1 MRKKLIGVLMALSI
15 TAAACSD
22 DEVVSPGERGSLE
35 VTSDPQ
41 GALVELDG
49 SNSGKVTPATFWDL
63 SGRHSVVVRLDRDGI
78 AYGYRSQ
85 VEVSGDSLHRIHGPL
100 MFRCE
105 RNTQTA
111 VTCLLSAVRNR
122 DLGRLRIASQATGAL
137 MHRTGSGDGLTWP
150 LGSSNSYASIG
161 MPLIGMLSASDT
173 VALGIYDYDHLAGRP
188 EPTMVTSAERS
199 VFRQTTWVLPTPAV
213 LLSTA
218 PTVRGIEVSE
228 ELTAAPNSDVVFIKL
243 TFRNIT
249 NRESYRAADPIVPNS
264 GLTFN
269 NVYVGFGM
277 DVDIGAAEDDFITYE
292 PALDMVYAY
301 DANFQESTFSS
312 GNQQTPALVGLRIV
326 EKPAGTNSIL
336 NGWPSVLGPQT
347 SGDWTAATL
356 SQRTGY
362 GILSG
367 LRSITPDHE
376 GQQIGYTPGTPS
388 DYRMSV
394 SAGPVTLG
402 PGQETSITVA
412 VIMAQPDAGQFTSG
426 TAVAPGNPTVADR
439 QIRRVAATLL
449 ERARTAVMP

>member
-1 MRKKLIGVLMALSI
+1 MRKEFIGVLTALSI

-41 GALVELDG
+41 GAVVELDG
-49 SNSGKVTPATFWDL
+49 SNTGKVTPATFWDL

-105 RNTQTA
+105 RNTQNA
-111 VTCLLSAVRNR
+111 ATCLLSAVRNR

-137 MHRTGSGDGLTWP
+137 MHRTGSGDGLLWP
-150 LGSSNSYASIG
+150 LGSSNSYAAIG
-161 MPLIGMLSASDT
+161 MPLIAMLSASDT

-188 EPTMVTSAERS
+188 EPTMTTGAERS
-199 VFRQTTWVLPTPAV
+199 IFRQTTWILPTPAV

-218 PTVRGIEVSE
+218 PTVRGIEVNE
-228 ELTAAPNSDVVFIKL
+228 ELIAAPNSDVVFIKL

-249 NRESYRAADPIVPNS
+249 NRDSYRAADPIAVPPG
-264 GLTFN
+264 GLTFT

-301 DANFQESTFSS
+301 DSNFQEPTFSS
-312 GNQQTPALVGLRIV
+312 GNQQTPALVGLRLL
-326 EKPAGTNSIL
+326 EKPANTTAIL
-336 NGWPSVLGPQT
+336 NAWPNVFGTQSA
-347 SGDWTAATL
+347 DWTAATI

-367 LRSITPDHE
+367 IRSITPDHE
-376 GQQIGYTPGTPS
+376 GQQIGFTPATPS
-388 DYRMSV
+388 DFRMSV

-402 PGQETSITVA
+402 PGQETSITLA
-412 VIMAQPDAGQFTSG
+412 LIIAQPDAGQFTSG

-439 QIRRVAATLL
+439 QIRKVAATLIDK
-449 ERARTAVMP
+449 ARTAAIP